1 MSTKHEMHGIL
12 PLDYMRKWINAL
24 QTLVEVIMVR
34 HITNL
39 ASHDLIMKIVKNSF
53 IHNSYVL
60 GIDIMH

>member
-39 ASHDLIMKIVKNSF
+39 ASHDLIMKIVQNSF

>member
-1 MSTKHEMHGIL
+1 MSTKHEMYGIL
-12 PLDYMRKWINAL
+12 PLDCMRKWINAL

-39 ASHDLIMKIVKNSF
+39 ASHDLIMKIMQNSF
-53 IHNSYVL
+53 TYNSYVS

>member
-39 ASHDLIMKIVKNSF
+39 ASHELIMKIVQNSF

>member
-34 HITNL
+34 HMTNL
-39 ASHDLIMKIVKNSF
+39 ASHDLIMKIVQNSF